1 MCPFSGLVF
10 AWEGEAFDMGN
21 PAKSQQVDGRTLR
34 GQLTARTATAV
45 RRDFERGKNMR
56 NFVGFAVVLAVA
68 LAGGNLALAQ
78 PVDIG
83 RLPYLDSS
91 AAWDINDRG
100 DVIGDTYDW
109 GFWDPGYNPN
119 PRPSRP
125 FFVAT
130 KGPAAFQ
137 MLDLGTL
144 GGDRTDE
151 WTMSME
157 VNNSGLV
164 VGHAPTATGPV
175 HAFAWSQQ
183 LGQKVDLGTLGQ
195 LSFSAAFGVN
205 DAGLI
210 VGVSGD
216 DEWQTNWAP
225 VVWTPN
231 PDRTSWTIH
240 KLDTTEADQVCCW
253 WVQTANNNGQLVGS
267 GWDDAIQR
275 QVAFVWLPDKQAGAW
290 KLTRLPVD
298 PAFPNAYAWDINDS
312 GQIVGWMATT
322 DWIGRAGIWH
332 KGPGPAWTPAV
343 LPALADTAG
352 WAAALG
358 INNAGDVVGASD
370 TSDGSFAG
378 SFWLSTD
385 LNHPKPAGFVA
396 SWSVLRKVN
405 NDGVAAGAYYD
416 GLVDRAAIVRIR

>member
-100 DVIGDTYDW
+100 DVIGYAYDYGW
-109 GFWDPGYNPN
+109 WNSFINPN

-130 KGPAAFQ
+130 EGPNAFQ

-144 GGDRTDE
+144 GGDTTDN

-164 VGHAPTATGPV
+164 VGHAPTAAGPV
-175 HAFAWSQQ
+175 HAFAWSKE
-183 LGQKVDLGTLGQ
+183 LGQKVDLGTLGG
-195 LSFSAAFGVN
+195 FSAALGVS
-205 DAGLI
+205 DTGLI
-210 VGVSGD
+210 VGVSFG
-216 DEWQTNWAP
+216 EWGADWVP
-225 VVWTPN
+225 VVWTRN
-231 PDRTSWTIH
+231 PGGRSWTIH
-240 KLDTTEADQVCCW
+240 KLDTTGADQVCCW
-253 WVQTANNNGQLVGS
+253 WVWAANNNGQLVGE
-267 GWDDAIQR
+267 GWDDEKKR
-275 QVAFVWLPDKQAGAW
+275 EVALVWLPDTQGRTW
-290 KLTRLPVD
+290 KLKRLPVD
-298 PAFPNAYAWDINDS
+298 PAYPNAWAYDINDS
-312 GQIVGWMATT
+312 GEIVGTMAAA
-322 DWIGRAGIWH
+322 DWSIGRALIWH
-332 KGPGPAWTPAV
+332 KGPGLDWTLAV
-343 LPALADTAG
+343 LPALADNPAG
-352 WAAALG
+352 WTEADG

-370 TSDGSFAG
+370 PGDGSSAG
-378 SFWLSTD
+378 TFWLSTD

-396 SWSVLRKVN
+396 SWSVLRRVN
-405 NDGVAAGAYYD
+405 NDGVATGWYYD
-416 GLVDRAAIVRIR
+416 GLVDQAAIVRIR